1 MCFMFPSG
9 SNPMILYEG
18 ALTGVGRLLYAG
30 ARRTEAATH
39 PELVKFSL
47 LLQDLIVSSDQPSLQ
62 GPDLSL
68 QHGVLVFCKTKK
80 G

>member
-18 ALTGVGRLLYAG
+18 S
-30 ARRTEAATH
+30 TH

-47 LLQDLIVSSDQPSLQ
+47 LFEDLIVPADQPALQ
-62 GPDLSL
+62 RPDLRL